1 MRRYHPYYI
10 VCFAIAFIAMCLG
23 CSDFIDP
30 QQQAHDLFE
39 QSKQYNK
46 EKDVERQ
53 VTTLMQAYQL
63 LPQINDPILASQI
76 CQALG
81 NAYMYRDL
89 YDESLA
95 YSREAINYALQE
107 EPHGKQ
113 LSLAYSQLGRTF
125 AELHQTDSAFVYF
138 EKALEQAQLLQDT
151 TEIAVGYGQLSV
163 AYRVSKDYSK
173 ALEYAKHELD
183 IYIQH
188 GDSSYIPQAYYSIGA
203 THYYLGQLDSAK
215 VCFEK
220 ALNTKNL
227 YTIQG
232 SYQALYHIN
241 RKLGNLAEAIEYN
254 QLNNTIKDSIANMAR
269 DEMLAE
275 MQVKYDNEKLL
286 SEQSQQ
292 KLHNSYLLIALILL
306 ATTSLAFIAIY
317 QYRLKRNEHELQNA
331 FLKLQDNNQTIWHNR
346 QQINQITQELKDS
359 EQMAATQIQ
368 DLNNHLADIQS
379 SNEHLQEY
387 NQKLEKIIS
396 QREKYAD
403 QTINRM
409 MEQNKHLQKQNDS
422 LLQFFEQHFPELKEL
437 HNNPHPIKDWQS
449 FYTLTDT
456 LYNLFYSRLKQD
468 MPDMPEYSLQICCL
482 VKHSFSTPQIARIVG
497 IAANSLSKQKGRIRN
512 SMVEHRPDLFQERL
526 TLDELLSNY

>member
-1 MRRYHPYYI
+1 MCRHYLYFFACI
-10 VCFAIAFIAMCLG
+10 VMIMLVG
-23 CSDFIDP
+23 CNDSVEP
-30 QQQAHDLFE
+30 LQQAHDLYE
-39 QSKQYNK
+39 QSKQYKK

-53 VTTLMQAYQL
+53 VTTLMQAYDL
-63 LPQINDPILASQI
+63 LPQIDDPALASQI

-81 NAYMYRDL
+81 NAYMYREI

-95 YSREAINYALQE
+95 YSREAVNYALQE

-125 AELHQTDSAFVYF
+125 AECYKADSAQVYF
-138 EKALEQAQLLQDT
+138 EKALDQAMLLQDT

-163 AYRVSKDYSK
+163 AYRVSKDYAK

-183 IYIQH
+183 IYLQH
-188 GDSSYIPQAYYSIGA
+188 GDSSYIPQAYYTIGA
-203 THYYLGQLDSAK
+203 TYYYLEQLDSAK

-220 ALNTKNL
+220 ALNTQNI

-254 QLNNTIKDSIANMAR
+254 QLNNTMKDSIANMAR

-286 SEQSQQ
+286 SEQRQQ

-306 ATTSLAFIAIY
+306 ATASLAFIAIN

-331 FLKLQDNNQTIWHNR
+331 FLKLQDNNQAMRHNR
-346 QQINQITQELKDS
+346 QQISQITQELKDS

-379 SNEHLQEY
+379 SNKQLQEY

-403 QTINRM
+403 QAISRM
-409 MEQNKHLQKQNDS
+409 MDQNKHLQKQNDS

-456 LYNLFYSRLKQD
+456 LYNLFYTRLKQD

>member
-1 MRRYHPYYI
+1 MKTKSLF
-10 VCFAIAFIAMCLG
+10 VCMMLVGLAS
-23 CSDFIDP
+23 CSDSIEP

-39 QSKQYNK
+39 QSKQYKK

-53 VTTLMQAYQL
+53 VTTLMQAYDL
-63 LPQINDPILASQI
+63 LPQIDDPALASQI

-81 NAYMYRDL
+81 NAYMYREI

-95 YSREAINYALQE
+95 YSREAVNYALQE

-113 LSLAYSQLGRTF
+113 LSLAFSQLGRTF
-125 AELHQTDSAFVYF
+125 AECHEADSAQLYF
-138 EKALEQAQLLQDT
+138 EKSLNIALQLKDT
-151 TEIAVGYGQLSV
+151 TEIAAGYGQLGV
-163 AYRVSKDYSK
+163 VYQLKNDYTTS
-173 ALEYAKHELD
+173 LEYAKLELKT
-183 IYIQH
+183 YIQH
-188 GDSSYIPQAYYSIGA
+188 RDSNYIPQAYYGVGS
-203 THYYLGQLDSAK
+203 TYYYMGQLDSAK

-220 ALNTKNL
+220 ALNTQNI

-254 QLNNTIKDSIANMAR
+254 QLNNTMKDSIANMAR

-286 SEQSQQ
+286 SEQRQQ

-306 ATTSLAFIAIY
+306 ATASLAFIAIN

-379 SNEHLQEY
+379 SNEQLQEF

-403 QTINRM
+403 QAISRM
-409 MEQNKHLQKQNDS
+409 MDQNKHLQKQNDS

-456 LYNLFYSRLKQD
+456 LYNLFYTRLKQD

-512 SMVEHRPDLFQERL
+512 SLVEHRPDLFQERL